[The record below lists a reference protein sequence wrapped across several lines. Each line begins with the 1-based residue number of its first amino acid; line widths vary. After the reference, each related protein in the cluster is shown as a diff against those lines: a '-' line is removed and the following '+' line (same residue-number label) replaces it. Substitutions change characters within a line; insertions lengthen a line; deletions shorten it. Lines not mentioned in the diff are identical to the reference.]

1 MLTVIER
8 PDEVAKKEGI
18 INVQHANATRRDPS
32 LYKIQSLHHQHLRNC
47 SKRLLTHNIL
57 PSFIPSLFRLCC
69 MLAVVVIVYFDHLQ
83 LVK

>member
-32 LYKIQSLHHQHLRNC
+32 LYKIRNC